1 MTARLN
7 NMLRDCC
14 LMQSDSHGIRVE
26 PLRFISPRLT
36 LDENYDMLVHF
47 RTGNGGRSHHGK
59 AA

>member
-1 MTARLN
+1 MAKHLY
-7 NMLRDCC
+7 NMLRGCC
-14 LMQSDSHGIRVE
+14 LVQSDSHGIRVE

-47 RTGNGGRSHHGK
+47 RTGEGGRSHHGK